1 MILYENDFLKTYNE
15 MNRLWEDVEKENI
28 ETEDASAST
37 VSRKDPYLGVSCD
50 DIVKYAELDAK
61 TVKEKG
67 YLPLTAVK
75 YWKQFQRLIKSKNQR
90 PGDIESKN
98 WVDRFM
104 WFYKAYLV
112 EVALLKWFHQQNG
125 TFTSSV
131 FGDGEAHHSLF
142 PGVAKDAQ
150 PDIKIPTI
158 TIDGKDC
165 AVECKGKNS
174 QSSIHDAHL
183 VARHVPFANGE
194 NGQLSINFWL
204 VYKNKSFAENQSF
217 AELMPKMYKRQ
228 SLKAAFVQKSNEAPT
243 GKLDLNVPPV
253 YNNLTII
260 EDYLSTDPIATKITI
275 AQAIN
280 KQTKELADTLQ
291 DLVPIQS
298 DISADSLN
306 PVKAADQLADLAT
319 DIASTFRP
327 IKK

>member
-37 VSRKDPYLGVSCD
+37 VSRKDPYSGVSFD

-61 TVKEKG
+61 TVEEKG

-90 PGDIESKN
+90 PGDIKSKN

-112 EVALLKWFHQQNG
+112 EKALLKWFENWFG
-125 TFTSSV
+125 SAASYD
-131 FGDGEAHHSLF
+131 FGDGNAHHSLF
-142 PGVAKDAQ
+142 PGVAKAQ
-150 PDIKIPTI
+150 PDIKLTI
-158 TIDGKDC
+158 AGHEY
-165 AVECKGKNS
+165 AVECK
-174 QSSIHDAHL
+174 SITLPANLHGAKL
-183 VARHVPFANGE
+183 IARHETFPHE
-194 NGQLSINFWL
+194 TQGQQSINFWL
-204 VYKNKSFAENQSF
+204 VYKNNS
-217 AELMPKMYKRQ
+217 ELLPNINMYKRQ
-228 SLKAAFVQKSNEAPT
+228 SLTAKFVPEGKNEPAT
-243 GKLDLNVPPV
+243 GKLTLDIPPV

-260 EDYLSTDPIATKITI
+260 EDYLSANPIATKITI